1 MTTRPSKSPSPPPEA
16 PVASTPGPRA
26 AALQKVFTGALSSSI
41 RANSYA
47 NFSSCFPTPAKYCPT
62 ALEGVWK
69 QLNTRLEEECTRD
82 FEKILEERQVIEGL
96 NQWDN
101 MIEDARSRK
110 NRSVEGEMPDRP
122 LHTLS
127 ADELYGAHVTPYL
140 QQAKTEL
147 YSKLQTTQQ
156 DNVVMAAKVNDE
168 RAEIEQLLK
177 GFEGVILD
185 IEGSVAAM
193 YVNEQHGLND
203 LKSDVW
209 QMEQEVAA
217 TR

>member
-1 MTTRPSKSPSPPPEA
+1 
-16 PVASTPGPRA
+16 
-26 AALQKVFTGALSSSI
+26 
-41 RANSYA
+41 
-47 NFSSCFPTPAKYCPT
+47 
-62 ALEGVWK
+62 
-69 QLNTRLEEECTRD
+69 
-82 FEKILEERQVIEGL
+82 
-96 NQWDN
+96 
-101 MIEDARSRK
+101 
-110 NRSVEGEMPDRP
+110 
-122 LHTLS
+122 
-127 ADELYGAHVTPYL
+127 
-140 QQAKTEL
+140 
-147 YSKLQTTQQ
+147 
-156 DNVVMAAKVNDE
+156 MAAKVNDE